1 MDKQREADSRIN
13 WKFQKVELIFW
24 ASIALIFYVYIGYPL
39 LLFVISRYSRPTRS
53 DERHRPSVSLVVAA
67 YNEEKVLRDKI
78 ENSLALDYPKDQLE
92 IVIASDGS
100 TDATNTI
107 AESYAHK
114 GIILHRV
121 IPRGG
126 KTAALNTVIPKT
138 KGEILVLSDANTMYR
153 PDAIRKLV
161 RHFIDPTVGAVSG
174 DVRLVDAAPSH
185 SDSEGLYYRY
195 ERCLQELESRVG
207 SIIGVDGGMYALART
222 HFRPPPDEIV
232 IDDFVISMTVARLGY
247 RVLYDPEAVA
257 FEQGTLTGWEE
268 FFRKVRIIAG
278 GIQALKL
285 GVGLPRLNQPFLLLG
300 YLSHKL
306 LRWLVPCLL
315 LSILFS
321 STALVWKPFYALA
334 LGAQVVFYFAA
345 LHYGLNTI
353 QLQQPRFSGIAYYFS
368 LVNGAALIGIWK
380 GLRGTQR
387 VTWQRTTR

>member
-1 MDKQREADSRIN
+1 
-13 WKFQKVELIFW
+13 VELIFW
-24 ASIALIFYVYIGYPL
+24 ASIAIIFYVYIGYPL

-53 DERHRPSVSLVVAA
+53 AEAHTPSVSLVVAA

-107 AESYAHK
+107 AESYADK

-126 KTAALNTVIPKT
+126 KTAALNSVIPKT

-195 ERCLQELESRVG
+195 ERWLQELESRVG

-300 YLSHKL
+300 YVSHKL

-334 LGAQVVFYFAA
+334 LGVQALFYCAA
-345 LHYGLNTI
+345 LSYGLNI
-353 QLQQPRFSGIAYYFS
+353 FGLHQPRLSGIAYYFS
-368 LVNGAALIGIWK
+368 LVNSAALFGIWR
-380 GLRGTQR
+380 GLRGAQA